1 MFLSSLEDFDYQ
13 PHVVDGELERGSVV
27 TQTRIVWA
35 SSVGVA
41 CVPIGFVSDLASLPW
56 YTALLF
62 KKLGKHQRAA
72 ILHDWLYRNKIE
84 NKNWADEQFKL
95 AMIEDK
101 VKWWRRELILVALK
115 FAGHKAWLFPKE
127 VLIV

>member
-1 MFLSSLEDFDYQ
+1 MFLSALEDFDYR

-27 TQTRIVWA
+27 TQTAIVWD
-35 SSVGVA
+35 SSIGPIDVS
-41 CVPIGFVSDLASLPW
+41 IGFVSDLASLPW

-72 ILHDWLYRNKIE
+72 ILHDWLYRNKIG
-84 NKNWADEQFKL
+84 NKNWADGQFKL

-101 VKWWRRELILVALK
+101 VKWWRRKIIIAALK
-115 FAGHKAWLFPKE
+115 FGGHKAWLFPKE